1 MASAASQLIEEVTA
15 RVQRDR
21 LLYAREICA
30 DGTYFLNNFR
40 TYLCLYIRTY
50 IHTYYIHT
58 KEFKKNDKPSY
69 AQHVLLTHIRSACET
84 DGTHQIP
91 RGHHWHLSIC
101 PTVALSLYPAV
112 EEIGV
117 QGLLL

>member
-58 KEFKKNDKPSY
+58 KEFKKMTNPLMPSTFFSLIY
-69 AQHVLLTHIRSACET
+69 VVHVKQMVHTRFHVVT
-84 DGTHQIP
+84 
-91 RGHHWHLSIC
+91 
-101 PTVALSLYPAV
+101 
-112 EEIGV
+112 IGI
-117 QGLLL
+117 